1 MRRGTGQPGAGTGG
15 EGEVAAEAAAGAVV
29 VASYAPQAA
38 DRGRSPAA
46 GCLSANQGITS
57 PQPDGLE
64 VEAAKAGSTP
74 QSIH

>member
-1 MRRGTGQPGAGTGG
+1 MRGGGVCLNVRQSNNRMRRGTGQPGAGTGG

-46 GCLSANQGITS
+46 GCLSANQGIT
-57 PQPDGLE
+57 PDSFG
-64 VEAAKAGSTP
+64 
-74 QSIH
+74 